1 MSQIMANMVPT
12 WVQDGAMLGS
22 KTVPRG
28 QKTNRV
34 AGWGRVVVGV
44 GRRGGTGGGRIEGI
58 HLGDGERFAW
68 VALLVTKTVGCQLPK
83 YKTSGQQ
90 ATNLQN

>member
-1 MSQIMANMVPT
+1 MAPK
-12 WVQDGAMLGS
+12 WAQDGAMLGS

-44 GRRGGTGGGRIEGI
+44 GRRDGGGGGGGIEI
-58 HLGDGERFAW
+58 TYLGEGKM
-68 VALLVTKTVGCQLPK
+68 ALGGSLLATKTVGCQLPN

>member
-1 MSQIMANMVPT
+1 MANMVPK
-12 WVQDGAMLGS
+12 WAQDGAMLGS

-44 GRRGGTGGGRIEGI
+44 GRREGGQGAGKLRARTWE
-58 HLGDGERFAW
+58 
-68 VALLVTKTVGCQLPK
+68 VVK
-83 YKTSGQQ
+83 
-90 ATNLQN
+90 